1 MIRPQSSRKC
11 RILVPILMFFAA
23 FSASSSHALG
33 TCDPH
38 TFGAKGDGIAKDTS
52 ALQAAIDACAQQ
64 GGGVVRLSAGIYL
77 TAPVEMKTNI
87 TLQID
92 KGATFVQISEEA
104 QEKSKAFMM
113 KIQADPSSD
122 QPSAPSQTGNNP
134 DILNLSSNASRDQI
148 RRAYKG
154 AIKQY
159 HPDNFAN
166 FCSEFQ
172 KLAEEKCK
180 EINLAYQKLTTA

>member
-1 MIRPQSSRKC
+1 
-11 RILVPILMFFAA
+11 MFFAA

-92 KGATFVQISEEA
+92 KGATLLGSPDHSDYPPHAEFRLPDLQPLVSAIDATKVAITGEGTIDGNGQSWWDEA
-104 QEKSKAFMM
+104 RSMKDHGILGRRSKS
-113 KIQADPSSD
+113 ICRPRTWSS
-122 QPSAPSQTGNNP
+122 
-134 DILNLSSNASRDQI
+134 LSSRCSR
-148 RRAYKG
+148 
-154 AIKQY
+154 
-159 HPDNFAN
+159 
-166 FCSEFQ
+166 S
-172 KLAEEKCK
+172 
-180 EINLAYQKLTTA
+180 